1 MSSSGMFKNRLKGRL
16 RECGGGRG
24 NEGERKVE
32 EEGQRMKEK
41 ELRGVTPKGRD
52 RTSESLPIGAG

>member
-16 RECGGGRG
+16 RVWGWKC

-32 EEGQRMKEK
+32 EGGQRMKEK
-41 ELRGVTPKGRD
+41 ELGGVTPKGRD
-52 RTSESLPIGAG
+52 RTSESLPIVAG